1 MLWLDIGCGRTRE
14 FTLVFTPNSGVLS
27 ATADFSL
34 SLLVMVCYSGN
45 SANSKKVNHS
55 VTTLGSMVYPCFLS
69 VN

>member
-55 VTTLGSMVYPCFLS
+55 VNHAREYGLS
-69 VN
+69 VFSQR